1 VEAATVHRISTAQKV
16 GNMIGVAV
24 PVVAFLLAI
33 VLLWQRAVS
42 WLDLGAMIVLYVG
55 TGLGVTVGYHRLL
68 THRAF
73 QTSRPVQYAFAI
85 LGSMSVQGPVLH
97 WVADHRKHHAHTD
110 EEGDPHSPHLAGH
123 GVIGA
128 IKGLWHAHVGW
139 LFSLKDRA
147 EPERYARDWLE
158 DRGMRA
164 IDRMFFLWLALGIAL
179 PFTVGFAVRGTVVGG
194 LQCALWAGLVRI
206 FVLHHVTFSINSVC
220 HFFGRRAF
228 ATEDESRN
236 VFWLA
241 PLSFGE
247 SWHNNHH
254 AFPRSA
260 FHGMRWTQIDPGG
273 LVIRALEKL
282 GLAWNVVR
290 ISAERQAEKSVRRQ
304 RVA

>member
-1 VEAATVHRISTAQKV
+1 MGAAAMTGEVPRISTPQKV
-16 GNMIGVAV
+16 SNMIGVAL
-24 PVVAFLLAI
+24 PFVAFLVAV
-33 VLLWQRAVS
+33 VLLWNSAVG
-42 WLDLGAMIVLYVG
+42 WVDLAIMAVLYVL

-73 QTSRPVQYAFAI
+73 MTSRPIQYAFAI
-85 LGSMSVQGPVLH
+85 LGSMSVQGPVLS

-110 EEGDPHSPHLAGH
+110 EDGDPHSPHLSGR
-123 GVIGA
+123 GLIGA
-128 IKGLWHAHVGW
+128 VKGLWHAHVGW

-158 DRGMRA
+158 DRGMRV
-164 IDRMFFLWLALGIAL
+164 IDKLFLFWLALGIAI
-179 PFTVGFAVRGTVVGG
+179 PFAIGFAFGG
-194 LQCALWAGLVRI
+194 IAGALTGALWGGLVRI
-206 FVLHHVTFSINSVC
+206 FFLHHFTFSINSIC

-241 PLSFGE
+241 PFSFGE

-260 FHGMRWTQIDPGG
+260 FHGLRRGQVDFGG
-273 LVIRALEKL
+273 LVIRVLEKL

-290 ISAERQAEKSVRRQ
+290 ITPERQAQK
-304 RVA
+304 AA

>member
-1 VEAATVHRISTAQKV
+1 MPRISTAQKV
-16 GNMIGVAV
+16 GNMIGVAA
-24 PVVAFLLAI
+24 PVVAFVLSI
-33 VLLWQRAVS
+33 VLLWHRAIDL
-42 WLDLGAMIVLYVG
+42 LDLTVMVVFYVL
-55 TGLGVTVGYHRLL
+55 TGLGITVGYHRLL

-73 QTSRPVQYAFAI
+73 MTSKPIQYMFAI
-85 LGSMSVQGPVLH
+85 FGSMSVQGPVLH

-110 EEGDPHSPHLAGH
+110 EEGDPHSPHLAGR

-128 IKGLWHAHVGW
+128 LRGLWHAHVGW

-158 DRGMRA
+158 DRNMRM
-164 IDRMFFLWLALGIAL
+164 IDRLFFGWLTLGIAI
-179 PFTVGFAVRGTVVGG
+179 PFAIGFAVRGDIVGG
-194 LQCALWAGLVRI
+194 LQCALWGGLVRI
-206 FVLHHVTFSINSVC
+206 FVLHHVTFSITSVC

-228 ATEDESRN
+228 ATDDESRN

-273 LVIRALEKL
+273 MVIRLLEKL

-290 ISAERQAEKSVRRQ
+290 ISAERKAEKAVNSA
-304 RVA
+304 RVARSSA

>member
-1 VEAATVHRISTAQKV
+1 VSTAQKV
-16 GNMIGVAV
+16 GNMFGVAI
-24 PVVAFLLAI
+24 PVIAFVASI
-33 VLLWQRAVS
+33 VLLWHKAVG
-42 WLDLGAMIVLYVG
+42 WLDLGVMAALYGV
-55 TGLGVTVGYHRLL
+55 TGLGITVGYHRLL
-68 THRAF
+68 THRSF
-73 QTSRPVQYAFAI
+73 QTSKPIQYAFAI
-85 LGSMSVQGPVLH
+85 FGSMSVQGPVLH

-110 EEGDPHSPHLAGH
+110 EEGDPHSPHLAGK
-123 GVIGA
+123 GIIGA

-158 DRGMRA
+158 DRGMRV
-164 IDRMFFLWLALGIAL
+164 IDHLFFVWLGLGIAL
-179 PFTVGFAVRGTVVGG
+179 PFAIGFAARGTVIGG
-194 LQCALWAGLVRI
+194 LQCALWAGAVRI
-206 FVLHHVTFSINSVC
+206 FVLHHATFSINSVC
-220 HFFGRRAF
+220 HFFGRRSF

-260 FHGMRWTQIDPGG
+260 FHGLRPTQIDPGG
-273 LVIRALEKL
+273 FVIRMLEKL

-290 ISAERQAEKSVRRQ
+290 ISADRQAEKSLRPPRAV
-304 RVA
+304 

>member
-1 VEAATVHRISTAQKV
+1 VSTAQKV
-16 GNMIGVAV
+16 GNMFGVAI
-24 PVVAFLLAI
+24 PVIAFLASI
-33 VLLWQRAVS
+33 ILLWHKAVG
-42 WLDLGAMIVLYVG
+42 WLDLGVMAALYAV
-55 TGLGVTVGYHRLL
+55 TGLGITVGYHRLL
-68 THRAF
+68 THRSF
-73 QTSRPVQYAFAI
+73 QTSKPIQYAFAI
-85 LGSMSVQGPVLH
+85 FGSMSVQGPVLH

-110 EEGDPHSPHLAGH
+110 EEGDPHSPHLAGK
-123 GVIGA
+123 GIIGA

-158 DRGMRA
+158 DRGMRV
-164 IDRMFFLWLALGIAL
+164 IDRLFFVWLGLGIAL
-179 PFTVGFAVRGTVVGG
+179 PFAIGFAARGTVIGG
-194 LQCALWAGLVRI
+194 LQCALWAGAVRI
-206 FVLHHVTFSINSVC
+206 FVLHHATFSINSVC
-220 HFFGRRAF
+220 HFFGRRSF

-260 FHGMRWTQIDPGG
+260 FHGLRRTQIDPGG
-273 LVIRALEKL
+273 FVIRMLEKL

-290 ISAERQAEKSVRRQ
+290 ISADRQAEKSLRPPR
-304 RVA
+304 AA

>member
-1 VEAATVHRISTAQKV
+1 MEAATVPRISNAQKIA
-16 GNMIGVAV
+16 NMIGVAV
-24 PVVAFLLAI
+24 PVIAFVLAI
-33 VLLWQRAVS
+33 VLLWHKAVG
-42 WLDLGAMIVLYVG
+42 WLDLGVMLALYIL
-55 TGLGVTVGYHRLL
+55 TGLGITVGYHRLL

-73 QTSRPVQYAFAI
+73 QTSKGIQYAFAI

-110 EEGDPHSPHLAGH
+110 EDGDPHSPHLAGR
-123 GVIGA
+123 GVVGA

-158 DRGMRA
+158 DRNMRV
-164 IDRMFFLWLALGIAL
+164 IDKLFLSWLALGIAI
-179 PFTVGFAVRGTVVGG
+179 PFGIGFAARGDIVGG
-194 LQCALWAGLVRI
+194 LQCALWGGLVRI

-260 FHGMRWTQIDPGG
+260 FHGMRRTQLDPGG
-273 LVIRALEKL
+273 MVIRLLEKL
-282 GLAWNVVR
+282 GLAWNVIR
-290 ISAERQAEKSVRRQ
+290 ISAERQAEKSARKHRP
-304 RVA
+304 A

>member
-1 VEAATVHRISTAQKV
+1 MPPVQVHRISTAQKV
-16 GNMIGVAV
+16 ANMVGVALPFV
-24 PVVAFLLAI
+24 AFVVAV
-33 VLLWQRAVS
+33 VLLWNSAVN
-42 WLDLGAMIVLYVG
+42 WLDLAIMAVLYVL
-55 TGLGVTVGYHRLL
+55 TGLGITVGYHRLL
-68 THRAF
+68 THRSF
-73 QTSRPVQYAFAI
+73 QTSRPVQYTFAI

-110 EEGDPHSPHLAGH
+110 EEGDPHSPHLAGR

-128 IKGLWHAHVGW
+128 VKGLWHAHVGW

-158 DRGMRA
+158 DRGMRV
-164 IDRMFFLWLALGIAL
+164 IDKLFLFWLGLGIAI
-179 PFTVGFAVRGTVVGG
+179 PFAVGLAVGGTVGAG
-194 LQCALWAGLVRI
+194 LTAALWGGLVRI
-206 FVLHHVTFSINSVC
+206 FLLHHVTFSINSVC

-260 FHGMRWTQIDPGG
+260 FHGLRWTQLDTGG
-273 LVIRALEKL
+273 IVIRLLERT
-282 GLAWNVVR
+282 GLAWSVVR
-290 ISAERQAEKSVRRQ
+290 IPPERQAEKAAR
-304 RVA
+304 

>member
-1 VEAATVHRISTAQKV
+1 
-16 GNMIGVAV
+16 MFGVAI
-24 PVVAFLLAI
+24 PVIAFLASI
-33 VLLWQRAVS
+33 ILLWHKAVG
-42 WLDLGAMIVLYVG
+42 WLDLGVMAALYGV
-55 TGLGVTVGYHRLL
+55 TGLGITVGYHRLL
-68 THRAF
+68 THRSF
-73 QTSRPVQYAFAI
+73 QTSKPIQYAFAI
-85 LGSMSVQGPVLH
+85 FGSMSVQGPVLH

-110 EEGDPHSPHLAGH
+110 EEGDPHSPHLAGK
-123 GVIGA
+123 GIIGA

-158 DRGMRA
+158 DRGMRV
-164 IDRMFFLWLALGIAL
+164 IDHLFFVWLGLGIAL
-179 PFTVGFAVRGTVVGG
+179 PFAIGFAARGTVIGG
-194 LQCALWAGLVRI
+194 LQCALWAGAVRI
-206 FVLHHVTFSINSVC
+206 FVLHHATFSINSVC
-220 HFFGRRAF
+220 HFFGRRSF

-260 FHGMRWTQIDPGG
+260 FHGLRPTQIDPGG
-273 LVIRALEKL
+273 FVIRMLEKL

-290 ISAERQAEKSVRRQ
+290 ISADRQAEKSLRPPRAV
-304 RVA
+304 

>member
-1 VEAATVHRISTAQKV
+1 
-16 GNMIGVAV
+16 MIGVAL
-24 PVVAFLLAI
+24 PVIAFVLSI
-33 VLLWQRAVS
+33 VLLWHEAVG
-42 WLDLGAMIVLYVG
+42 WLDLGVMLVLYVL
-55 TGLGVTVGYHRLL
+55 TGLGITVGYHRLL

-85 LGSMSVQGPVLH
+85 FGSMSVQGPVLH

-110 EEGDPHSPHLAGH
+110 EAGDPHSPHLAG
-123 GVIGA
+123 
-128 IKGLWHAHVGW
+128 
-139 LFSLKDRA
+139 
-147 EPERYARDWLE
+147 YARDWLE

-164 IDRMFFLWLALGIAL
+164 IDRLFFFWLALGIAI
-179 PFTVGFAVRGTVVGG
+179 PFAIGYGVRGSIVGG
-194 LQCALWAGLVRI
+194 LECALWAGLVRI

-228 ATEDESRN
+228 ATDDESRN

-273 LVIRALEKL
+273 MVIRLLERL

-290 ISAERQAEKSVRRQ
+290 ISAERRAEKAVTQPRG
-304 RVA
+304 V

>member
-1 VEAATVHRISTAQKV
+1 
-16 GNMIGVAV
+16 MIGVAL
-24 PVVAFLLAI
+24 PVVAFVVAI
-33 VLLWQRAVS
+33 ALLWHEAVG
-42 WLDLGAMIVLYVG
+42 WLDLGVMAALYVL

-73 QTSRPVQYAFAI
+73 QTSKPVQYAFAI

-110 EEGDPHSPHLAGH
+110 EEGDPHSPHLAGR
-123 GVIGA
+123 GIVGT

-139 LFSLKDRA
+139 LFSMTGRA

-158 DRGMRA
+158 DRGMRV
-164 IDRMFFLWLALGIAL
+164 IDRLFLYWLALGIAI
-179 PFTVGFAVRGTVVGG
+179 PFAIGFGVRGSVVGG
-194 LQCALWAGLVRI
+194 LECALWGGLVRI
-206 FVLHHVTFSINSVC
+206 FFLHHVTFSINSVC

-260 FHGMRWTQIDPGG
+260 FHGLRKTQIDPGG
-273 LVIRALEKL
+273 MVIRLLEKL

-290 ISAERQAEKSVRRQ
+290 ISAERQAEKSVRQQ

>member
-1 VEAATVHRISTAQKV
+1 MPPVQVHRISTAQKV
-16 GNMIGVAV
+16 ANLVGVALPFV
-24 PVVAFLLAI
+24 AFVVAV
-33 VLLWQRAVS
+33 VLLWNSAVN
-42 WLDLGAMIVLYVG
+42 WLDLAIMAVLYVL
-55 TGLGVTVGYHRLL
+55 TGLGITVGYHRLL
-68 THRAF
+68 THRSF
-73 QTSRPVQYAFAI
+73 QTSRPVQYTFAV

-110 EEGDPHSPHLAGH
+110 EEGDPHSPHLAGR

-128 IKGLWHAHVGW
+128 VKGLWHAHVGW

-164 IDRMFFLWLALGIAL
+164 IDKLFLFWLGLGVAIPFALGLA
-179 PFTVGFAVRGTVVGG
+179 VGG
-194 LQCALWAGLVRI
+194 TIGAGLTAALWGGLVRI
-206 FVLHHVTFSINSVC
+206 FFLHHVTFSINSVC

-260 FHGMRWTQIDPGG
+260 FHGLRWTQLDTGG
-273 LVIRALEKL
+273 IVIRLLERS

-290 ISAERQAEKSVRRQ
+290 IPAERQAEKAAR
-304 RVA
+304 

>member
-1 VEAATVHRISTAQKV
+1 MT
-16 GNMIGVAV
+16 GVAL

-33 VLLWQRAVS
+33 VLLWHEAVG
-42 WLDLGAMIVLYVG
+42 WLDLGVMAALYVL

-73 QTSRPVQYAFAI
+73 QTSKPLQYAFAI

-110 EEGDPHSPHLAGH
+110 EDGDPHSPHLAGR
-123 GVIGA
+123 GIIGS

-164 IDRMFFLWLALGIAL
+164 IDRLFFVWLALGIAV
-179 PFTVGFAVRGTVVGG
+179 PFAIGLGVRGSVVGG
-194 LQCALWAGLVRI
+194 LQCALWGGLVRI
-206 FVLHHVTFSINSVC
+206 FFLHHVTFSINSVC

-260 FHGMRWTQIDPGG
+260 FHGLRASQIDPGG
-273 LVIRALEKL
+273 MVIRLLEKL
-282 GLAWNVVR
+282 GLAWNVIR
-290 ISAERQAEKSVRRQ
+290 ISAERQAEKSVRPR

>member
-1 VEAATVHRISTAQKV
+1 MGAAAIPAGEMHRISTAQKV
-16 GNMIGVAV
+16 GNMIGVAL
-24 PVVAFLLAI
+24 PFVAFLVAV
-33 VLLWQRAVS
+33 VLLWNSAVN
-42 WLDLGAMIVLYVG
+42 WLDLAIMAVLYVV
-55 TGLGVTVGYHRLL
+55 TGLGITVGYHRLL
-68 THRAF
+68 THRSF
-73 QTSRPVQYAFAI
+73 QTSRPVQYTFAI

-110 EEGDPHSPHLAGH
+110 EEGDPHSPHLAGR
-123 GVIGA
+123 GILGA
-128 IKGLWHAHVGW
+128 LKGLWHAHVGW

-164 IDRMFFLWLALGIAL
+164 IDKLFFFWLGLGIAI
-179 PFTVGFAVRGTVVGG
+179 PFAIGFAVGGTIGAG
-194 LQCALWAGLVRI
+194 LTAALWGGLVRI
-206 FVLHHVTFSINSVC
+206 FFLHHVTFSINSVC

-260 FHGMRWTQIDPGG
+260 FHGMRWTQVDPGG
-273 LVIRALEKL
+273 ILIRLLERT

-290 ISAERQAEKSVRRQ
+290 IPPERQAEK
-304 RVA
+304 AA

>member
-1 VEAATVHRISTAQKV
+1 
-16 GNMIGVAV
+16 
-24 PVVAFLLAI
+24 
-33 VLLWQRAVS
+33 
-42 WLDLGAMIVLYVG
+42 
-55 TGLGVTVGYHRLL
+55 
-68 THRAF
+68 
-73 QTSRPVQYAFAI
+73 
-85 LGSMSVQGPVLH
+85 MSVQGPVLS

-110 EEGDPHSPHLAGH
+110 EEGDPHSPHLAGR
-123 GVIGA
+123 GVVGA

-158 DRGMRA
+158 DRGMRV
-164 IDRMFFLWLALGIAL
+164 IDRLFFFWLALGIAV
-179 PFTVGFAVRGTVVGG
+179 PFGIGLAARGTIVGG

-273 LVIRALEKL
+273 LVIRLLEKL
-282 GLAWNVVR
+282 GLAWNVIR
-290 ISAERQAEKSVRRQ
+290 ISAERQAEKSLRG
-304 RVA
+304 A

>member
-1 VEAATVHRISTAQKV
+1 
-16 GNMIGVAV
+16 MFGVAI
-24 PVVAFLLAI
+24 PVIAFVASI
-33 VLLWQRAVS
+33 VLLWHKAVG
-42 WLDLGAMIVLYVG
+42 WLDLGVMAALYVV
-55 TGLGVTVGYHRLL
+55 TGLGITVGYHRLL

-73 QTSRPVQYAFAI
+73 QTSKPIQYAFAI
-85 LGSMSVQGPVLH
+85 FGSMSVQGPVLH

-110 EEGDPHSPHLAGH
+110 EEGDPHSPHLAGK

-158 DRGMRA
+158 DPGMRV
-164 IDRMFFLWLALGIAL
+164 IDRLFFFWLGLGIAV
-179 PFTVGFAVRGTVVGG
+179 PFAIGFAARGTVIGG
-194 LQCALWAGLVRI
+194 LQCALWAGAVRI
-206 FVLHHVTFSINSVC
+206 FVLHHATFSINSVC
-220 HFFGRRAF
+220 HFFGRRMF

-260 FHGMRWTQIDPGG
+260 FHGMRPTQIDPGG
-273 LVIRALEKL
+273 LVIRVLEKL

-290 ISAERQAEKSVRRQ
+290 ISADRQAEKALRPP

>member
-1 VEAATVHRISTAQKV
+1 MTGEVPRISTPQKV
-16 GNMIGVAV
+16 SNMIGVAL
-24 PVVAFLLAI
+24 PFVAFLVAV
-33 VLLWQRAVS
+33 VLLWNSAVG
-42 WLDLGAMIVLYVG
+42 WVDLAIMAVLYVL

-73 QTSRPVQYAFAI
+73 MTSRPIQYAFAI
-85 LGSMSVQGPVLH
+85 LGSMSVQGPVLS

-110 EEGDPHSPHLAGH
+110 EDGDPHSPHLSGR
-123 GVIGA
+123 GLIGA
-128 IKGLWHAHVGW
+128 VKGLWHAHVGW

-158 DRGMRA
+158 DRGMRV
-164 IDRMFFLWLALGIAL
+164 IDKLFLFWLALGIAI
-179 PFTVGFAVRGTVVGG
+179 PFAIGFAFGG
-194 LQCALWAGLVRI
+194 IAGALTGALWGGLVRI
-206 FVLHHVTFSINSVC
+206 FFLHHFTFSINSIC

-241 PLSFGE
+241 PFSFGE

-260 FHGMRWTQIDPGG
+260 FHGLRRGQVDFGG
-273 LVIRALEKL
+273 LVIRVLEKL

-290 ISAERQAEKSVRRQ
+290 ITPERQAQK
-304 RVA
+304 AA

>member
-1 VEAATVHRISTAQKV
+1 MDTVNTVNRISTGQKV
-16 GNMIGVAV
+16 GNMIGVAL
-24 PVVAFLLAI
+24 PVVAFVVAI
-33 VLLWQRAVS
+33 VLLWHEAVG
-42 WLDLGAMIVLYVG
+42 WLDLGVMFVFYVL
-55 TGLGVTVGYHRLL
+55 TGLGITVGYHRLL

-73 QTSRPVQYAFAI
+73 MTSKPIQYAFAI
-85 LGSMSVQGPVLH
+85 FGSMSVQGPVLH

-110 EEGDPHSPHLAGH
+110 EDGDPHSPHLAGK
-123 GVIGA
+123 GIVGA

-164 IDRMFFLWLALGIAL
+164 IDKLFLLWLALGIAI
-179 PFTVGFAVRGTVVGG
+179 PFAIGLGVRGSIVGG
-194 LQCALWAGLVRI
+194 LECLLWGGLVRI
-206 FVLHHVTFSINSVC
+206 FFLHHVTFSINSVC
-220 HFFGRRAF
+220 HFFGRKAF
-228 ATEDESRN
+228 TTEDESRN

-260 FHGMRWTQIDPGG
+260 FHGLSWTQVDPGAW
-273 LVIRALEKL
+273 VIKTLEKL

-290 ISAERQAEKSVRRQ
+290 ISPERQAALRR
-304 RVA
+304 

>member
-1 VEAATVHRISTAQKV
+1 
-16 GNMIGVAV
+16 MIGVAV
-24 PVVAFLLAI
+24 PVVAFLVAV
-33 VLLWQRAVS
+33 VLLWHKAVG
-42 WLDLGAMIVLYVG
+42 WLDLGVMAALYVL

-73 QTSRPVQYAFAI
+73 QTSKPIQYGFAI

-110 EEGDPHSPHLAGH
+110 EEGDPHSPHLAGT
-123 GVIGA
+123 GIVGA
-128 IKGLWHAHVGW
+128 MKGLWHAHVGW

-158 DRGMRA
+158 DPGMRV
-164 IDRMFFLWLALGIAL
+164 IDRLFLFWLALGIVL
-179 PFTVGFAVRGTVVGG
+179 PFGIGFAVRGTLVGG
-194 LQCALWAGLVRI
+194 LLCALWAGAVRI
-206 FVLHHVTFSINSVC
+206 FFLHHVTFSINSIC

-260 FHGMRWTQIDPGG
+260 FHGMRWTQVDPGG
-273 LVIRALEKL
+273 LVIRLLEKV

-290 ISAERQAEKSVRRQ
+290 ISAERQAEKRLQRGLTPYSGLRQ
-304 RVA
+304 